1 MRRCGACRARWQRF
15 GAKGACNMGM
25 MSIALLAATLVP
37 GVEVGGR
44 WLDAA
49 AAAKEGLV
57 VSERVADGVRRVTL
71 ENRSGRSVFP
81 SELGWRKSEPW
92 RDGFVDSAGLKV
104 YVESWQMASPCG
116 VRTAEDLPFDYSPDY
131 LHNCVSTPGDFHPGE
146 RGAFLSDNMCAFR
159 RLDGRTRLYGFTT
172 SADRFGHFRIK
183 LSKNGLDDFAALC
196 SCDGAEL
203 KDGATIESESLV
215 TLEGD
220 DGEGLF
226 AMFADR
232 WARDMSARHV
242 FTEAPVGWC
251 SWYYF
256 FEKVTLEDVL
266 GNVDWFAANRAAGF
280 EKVRI
285 IQLDDGYQSALGD
298 WLLPNE
304 KFPGGLA
311 AFAQEVKAR
320 GFVPAAWV
328 GPFMAEE
335 NSRIFAEHPEWMVRG
350 ADGRPASP
358 FTWRGGHRVHV
369 LDATNPEVQ
378 EHLTRLF
385 REIRKMGID
394 YVKLDFCMLECSVAR
409 AKYHDPSAT
418 RAQALRRGLEAIRR
432 GFGDDGF
439 ILVCTTPF
447 GPSVGIA
454 DAMRSSTDITPYWA
468 PEGKWHAEAP
478 TVPNVVRNVI
488 NHNYMNGRLWINDP
502 DTLIVRDNATKLTEG
517 EVRLWAD
524 AISFA
529 GGSLLLSDNFP
540 LLSPARL
547 QLARRVLAEAGSC
560 LGTYPEDRWERA
572 IPAVW
577 KSVRDGRRATLL
589 LNASDEAAVVEG
601 QALPPRSS
609 LCVGASGEWVV
620 EAGVRKFKV
629 GRPSAAAAAESK
641 AAYARTADDT
651 NVVRVE
657 PGTTLDE
664 VNAMEIPPGTKVL
677 FRRGGVWRGQL
688 LPRSGKPGHPV
699 VYGAFGEGPK
709 PVIQPSWDRSRRQD
723 WRREDN
729 GMWCAVTHAAA
740 DIGNIVFDHG
750 AKGCAFKRGKL
761 EECRRDL
768 DFWCDPKTFEVHMR
782 SWTNPAAR
790 FSSVELCEKVHC
802 IDESGMHDVVYDS
815 LALRYS
821 AAHGIGGT
829 GVKRIVIRN
838 CDISWIGGGYLY
850 FDNFGN
856 GVRYGNGIEFWSEAE
871 DVTVEGNR
879 VWECWDAGLTNQSS
893 GDGVAQRNI
902 FWRSNEVWNCEYSY
916 EYWQQGEGA
925 VTENVQIEG
934 NRFRDAGRGWGHHQR
949 WNPNAAHLMFYD
961 TTAET
966 KGFVVRNN
974 VFSRSENTL
983 FRFFNDWRESLTFVG
998 NLWIAEDESLC
1009 RFHGRPTAKLIY
1021 KYPDR
1026 LDQVHDDNLAE
1037 IESQTVTA
1045 PRIFRSNE
1053 IKAFKEFI
1061 HE

>member
-1 MRRCGACRARWQRF
+1 
-15 GAKGACNMGM
+15 MGM
-25 MSIALLAATLVP
+25 LSIALIAATLVP
-37 GVEVGGR
+37 GVELDGR
-44 WLDAA
+44 WLGAA

-57 VSERVADGVRRVTL
+57 VSERVADGMRRVTL

-81 SELGWRKSEPW
+81 TELGWRKPEPW
-92 RDGFVDSAGLKV
+92 HDGFVDSAGLKV

-131 LHNCVSTPGDFHPGE
+131 LHNCVSTPGDFRPGE
-146 RGAFLSDNMCAFR
+146 RGTFLSDNMCAFR
-159 RLDGRTRLYGFTT
+159 RPDGRMRLYGFTT

-183 LSKNGLDDFAALC
+183 LSKNGLDGFAALC

-215 TLEGD
+215 VLEGD
-220 DGEGLF
+220 DGERLF
-226 AMFADR
+226 GMFADR

-242 FTEAPVGWC
+242 FPEAPVGWC

-256 FEKVTLEDVL
+256 FEKVTLGDVL
-266 GNVDWFAANRAAGF
+266 GNADWFAANRAAGF

-298 WLLPNE
+298 WLVPNE

-311 AFAQEVKAR
+311 TFAQEVKTR

-350 ADGRPASP
+350 ADGSPASP
-358 FTWRGGHRVHV
+358 FTWRGGHKVHV

-394 YVKLDFCMLECSVAR
+394 YVKLDFCMLECSIAG

-418 RAQALRRGLEAIRR
+418 RAQAFRRGLEAIRC
-432 GFGDDGF
+432 GFGEDGF
-439 ILVCTTPF
+439 ILACTAPF

-517 EVRLWAD
+517 EVQLWAN

-540 LLSPARL
+540 LLSSARL
-547 QLARRVLAEAGSC
+547 PLAKRVLAEAGAC
-560 LGTYPEDRWERA
+560 VGTYPADRWERTV
-572 IPAVW
+572 PAVW
-577 KSVRDGRRATLL
+577 KSVRDGRCATLL
-589 LNASDEAAVVEG
+589 LNASDEAAVIEG
-601 QALPPRSS
+601 QTLPPHSS
-609 LCVGASGEWVV
+609 QSVGASGEWFV
-620 EAGVRKFKV
+620 EAGVKKFKV
-629 GRPSAAAAAESK
+629 GRSSAAAEAESK

-664 VNAMEIPPGTKVL
+664 VNAMEIPPGSKVL

-688 LPRSGKPGHPV
+688 LPRCGKPGHPV

-723 WRREDN
+723 WRREEG

-740 DIGNIVFDHG
+740 DIGNVVFDHG

-782 SWTNPAAR
+782 SWANPAER

-893 GDGVAQRNI
+893 GDGVVQRNI
-902 FWRSNEVWNCEYSY
+902 VWRGNEVWNCEYSY
-916 EYWQQGEGA
+916 EYWQQGDGA
-925 VTENVQIEG
+925 VTENVVVEG
-934 NRFRDAGRGWGHHQR
+934 NSFRDAGRGWGHRQR

-961 TTAET
+961 TTAAT
-966 KGFVVRNN
+966 KGFLVKNN
-974 VFSRSENTL
+974 TFSRSEDVL
-983 FRFFNDWRESLTFVG
+983 FRLFNDWRKSFVMEG
-998 NLWIAEDESLC
+998 NDWLSSGEPIC
-1009 RFHGRPTAKLIY
+1009 RYHGRPTKGLVHR
-1021 KYPDR
+1021 YPDR
-1026 LDQVHDDNLAE
+1026 LDQIHDDNAAE
-1037 IESQTVTA
+1037 IESQGTGARVFGA
-1045 PRIFRSNE
+1045 GEKREFLGFINQSVIN
-1053 IKAFKEFI
+1053 KAAKP
-1061 HE
+1061 